1 MAIISKNKEKHCQI
15 FHGIMPLDGGVPS
28 VGPLGTTLGE
38 AYFGNG
44 LIPKHHH
51 PTLDDQ
57 PCGTWKFQ
65 RTFDKNLVRTIYIY
79 IMEGCTNLNVYIY
92 NFNLTT
98 SFLY

>member
-1 MAIISKNKEKHCQI
+1 MAIISKNKEKNCQI

-44 LIPKHHH
+44 LIPKHH

-57 PCGTWKFQ
+57 IMWHMEIS
-65 RTFDKNLVRTIYIY
+65 KNIRH
-79 IMEGCTNLNVYIY
+79 EFG
-92 NFNLTT
+92 
-98 SFLY
+98 

>member
-1 MAIISKNKEKHCQI
+1 MAIISKNKEKNCQI

-44 LIPKHHH
+44 LIPKHH

-57 PCGTWKFQ
+57 SCGTWKFQ

-79 IMEGCTNLNVYIY
+79 CGRVHKP
-92 NFNLTT
+92 
-98 SFLY
+98 